1 MGGFLGWFVVFVGVL
16 AIFNAEKLPEL
27 RTLLEE
33 KLKISFDAAKE
44 GSKRAKVKIK
54 QVKTDIENKKS
65 ASVAASDLE
74 EEENT
79 PEEIE
84 ESLKFMGNY
93 INGTAANSA
102 SDDEVERK
110 VAELKK
116 EAEEEA
122 LAKLNQAKNSDNNST
137 EEEQPIDL
145 EKRY

>member
-1 MGGFLGWFVVFVGVL
+1 MGGFFGWFVAFVAVL

-27 RTLLEE
+27 KALLEE

-54 QVKTDIENKKS
+54 QVKADIENKKNAS
-65 ASVAASDLE
+65 AE
-74 EEENT
+74 ETEESEENT

-93 INGTAANSA
+93 INKNEA
-102 SDDEVERK
+102 DDEVERK
-110 VAELKK
+110 VAALKK

-122 LAKLNQAKNSDNNST
+122 AAKLKAESKAN
-137 EEEQPIDL
+137 EEKPIDL
-145 EKRY
+145 ENRY